1 MDQRLDTS
9 GMGKLL
15 VKLLIDCDYIVYKSC
30 AATETEMDFGD
41 DVIVVTSDFTE
52 AMKCTERALKK
63 IKDEFGNFSEM
74 ILFFSS
80 PNNFRK
86 KIFPLYKGSRLRKK
100 PCGYKRV
107 IRELENR
114 YKVIKMPQ
122 LEADDALGIYSVNNP
137 GNIIVSPDKDM
148 RQIPGQLYDF
158 KETTTITPEQGAKW
172 HALQL
177 TAGDN
182 TDGYTGIPGF
192 GIKKATQLFDNNGYS
207 WKTVVDAYADKG
219 LDETEALLNARL
231 AKILTPEDYDEKKGE
246 PILWTPTTDHIF
258 DGRTRS
264 AVAVN

>member
-1 MDQRLDTS
+1 
-9 GMGKLL
+9 
-15 VKLLIDCDYIVYKSC
+15 
-30 AATETEMDFGD
+30 
-41 DVIVVTSDFTE
+41 
-52 AMKCTERALKK
+52 
-63 IKDEFGNFSEM
+63 
-74 ILFFSS
+74 
-80 PNNFRK
+80 
-86 KIFPLYKGSRLRKK
+86 
-100 PCGYKRV
+100 
-107 IRELENR
+107 
-114 YKVIKMPQ
+114 
-122 LEADDALGIYSVNNP
+122 
-137 GNIIVSPDKDM
+137 M

-192 GIKKATQLFDNNGYS
+192 GMKKATQLFDNNGYS

>member
-1 MDQRLDTS
+1 
-9 GMGKLL
+9 MGKLL
-15 VKLLIDCDYIVYKSC
+15 VKLLIDCDFIVYKSC

-41 DVIVVTSDFTE
+41 DVIVVTSNFSD
-52 AMKCTERALKK
+52 AMKCTERALKQ

-86 KIFPLYKGSRLRKK
+86 KIFPMYKGSRLRKK

-114 YKVIKMPQ
+114 YKVIRMPE
-122 LEADDALGIYSVNNP
+122 LEADDALGIYSLNNP

-148 RQIPGQLYDF
+148 RQIPGKLYDF
-158 KETTTITPEQGAKW
+158 KETVTITPEQGARW

-177 TAGDN
+177 TSGDN
-182 TDGYTGIPGF
+182 TDGYTGIPGV
-192 GIKKATQLFDNNGYS
+192 GLKRATQIFESNGYT
-207 WKTVVDAYADKG
+207 WKTVVDAYKEKG

-231 AKILTPEDYDEKKGE
+231 AKILTPSDYDEKKGE
-246 PILWTPTTDHIF
+246 PILWTPTSDYCF

-264 AVAVN
+264 EAQIN